1 MNKRIEESD
10 ASWNRA
16 KRVAKARSKQGD
28 KKGADQAIDN
38 ALYKE
43 TYRRATVAK
52 KNAIK
57 NPGVKGYLDHEAKTA
72 RRVRDIPRP
81 ATRGQGSFERMSQSV
96 KEGLFNSYRFVGS
109 IILEMRMR
117 HGTKFTSYGRQRTD
131 AERTA
136 EREERAAAGSRTPKR
151 AARLKD
157 ASAIARRREAEG
169 KQADDQSAG
178 RDANPMPNRR

>member
-38 ALYKE
+38 ALNKE

-52 KNAIK
+52 KKAIE

-96 KEGLFNSYRFVGS
+96 KEGLFNSYRLIGS
-109 IILEMRMR
+109 IILEMR
-117 HGTKFTSYGRQRTD
+117 HGTKFTSYGRRRTR

-136 EREERAAAGSRTPKR
+136 EREERAAAGSRNPER
-151 AARLKD
+151 AKRLKD
-157 ASAIARRREAEG
+157 ASARARDLEAEG
-169 KQADDQSAG
+169 KQADNQSAG